1 MKEEEVFRD
10 RLATVTE
17 QGKRNWIYAKRPKGR
32 LYNIRSIV
40 SWCFFIAFFSLP
52 FIQIDGRPLF
62 LFNVTEGRFILFGA
76 IFWPQDFFVFG
87 LAMVAFILF
96 IVLFT
101 MAFGRLFC
109 GWVCPQTVF
118 MEMIFR
124 KIEYWV
130 EGDAPSQRL
139 LNAGPWTGE
148 KIRKK
153 AIKHALFFLLSVLV
167 ANTFLAYIIGIK
179 ELEAIMTAP
188 VSEHPAGFFAM
199 IAFSGVFYSVFAF
212 FREQVCTVICPYGR
226 LQSVLLDKNSVVVAY
241 DYVRGEPRGKFKKKK
256 EPVAN
261 GCGDCGGNCHKSEPA
276 PIPEPVLGDCI
287 DCFQCVHVC
296 PTGID
301 IRNGT
306 QLECINCTA
315 CIDACDF
322 MMEKTGRPKGLIRYA
337 SENGIAEK
345 KPLRFTARMKVYT
358 MVLTLIT
365 GAITFLLIS
374 RKPVSGTIIRTTG
387 MLYQERGTDSISNL
401 YRIKLVNK
409 TTADVPLTL
418 KLESGNGKVEVVG
431 HTPIHIK
438 AEGQGEGTFFIVL
451 PRKSIDKRKTALT
464 IGLYQGERR
473 LVEKQTTFLGPA
485 SR

>member
-1 MKEEEVFRD
+1 MMEAEEIFRD
-10 RLATVTE
+10 KLATVNE

-40 SWCFFIAFFSLP
+40 SWCFFIAFISLP
-52 FIQIDGRPLF
+52 FVQIDGRPLF
-62 LFNVTEGRFILFGA
+62 LFDVTQGRFILFGA
-76 IFWPQDFFVFG
+76 IFWPQDFFIFG
-87 LAMVAFILF
+87 LAMLAFILF

-130 EGDAPSQRL
+130 EGDAPAQRL
-139 LNAGPWTGE
+139 LNAGPWNGE

-153 AIKHALFFLLSVLV
+153 MIKHALFFSLSVLI
-167 ANTFLAYIIGIK
+167 ANTFLAYIIGVK
-179 ELEAIMTAP
+179 ELQAIVTAP
-188 VSEHPAGFFAM
+188 VSEHPGGFAAM
-199 IAFSGVFYSVFAF
+199 IIFSAVFYSVFAF
-212 FREQVCTVICPYGR
+212 FREQVCTVVCPYGR

-241 DYVRGEPRGKFKKKK
+241 DYVRGEPRGKFRKKSPQPAGK
-256 EPVAN
+256 EETA
-261 GCGDCGGNCHKSEPA
+261 
-276 PIPEPVLGDCI
+276 LGDCI

-315 CIDACDF
+315 CMDACDF
-322 MMEKTGRPKGLIRYA
+322 MMEKTGRAKGLIRYA

-345 KPLRFTARMKVYT
+345 KPLRFTGRMKAYT
-358 MVLTLIT
+358 MVLLLIT

-374 RKPVSGTIIRTTG
+374 RKPVSGTIIRTAG
-387 MLYQERGTDSISNL
+387 MLFQERGADSVSNL

-418 KLESGNGKVEVVG
+418 RLERRNGQLEVIG
-431 HTPIHIK
+431 HSPIHIK

-451 PRKSIDKRKTALT
+451 PRKEVTERKTTLT
-464 IGLYQGERR
+464 IGLYEGTKR
-473 LVEKQTTFLGPA
+473 LDEKQTTFLGPV
-485 SR
+485 SH